1 MRKVVTMLRVVIENV
16 PTDTQK
22 KYYCDNLIW
31 TSYDGHPMLLI
42 CKLDEYIEIDLLQNR
57 PINIRQ
63 VQDTEEEKELKLFD
77 FLFDK
82 KIDKI
87 S

>member
-1 MRKVVTMLRVVIENV
+1 MLRVVIENV

>member
-1 MRKVVTMLRVVIENV
+1 MLRVVIENV

-31 TSYDGHPMLLI
+31 TSYSGHPMLLI

-63 VQDTEEEKELKLFD
+63 VQDTQEEKELKLFD